1 MRISIKLSQDA
12 LIALGYFIL
21 MVVVIFS
28 TLLYFAERGAWD
40 PVLQAFVDADGD
52 PTDFASIPAA
62 SWFVLVTMAT
72 VGCVLP
78 LVSPRS
84 STPD

>member
-28 TLLYFAERGAWD
+28 TLLYFAERGVWD

-72 VGCVLP
+72 VG
-78 LVSPRS
+78 
-84 STPD
+84 